1 VNGPGGE
8 HVCYEIRLTGSA
20 RRDLTRLPDR
30 VLHAVLAFLDGPLA
44 ENPHRVGKPLAGDLH
59 GLHSARRGS
68 FRIMYEIRDDEVLVM
83 VVRIAHR
90 AEAYRPR

>member
-1 VNGPGGE
+1 VNGPDGK
-8 HVCYEIRLTGSA
+8 HVRYEIRLTGSA
-20 RRDLTRLPDR
+20 RRDLARLPER

-44 ENPHRVGKPLAGDLH
+44 ENPRRVGKPLTGDLH

-68 FRIMYEIRDDEVLVM
+68 FRIMYEIQDDQVLVM